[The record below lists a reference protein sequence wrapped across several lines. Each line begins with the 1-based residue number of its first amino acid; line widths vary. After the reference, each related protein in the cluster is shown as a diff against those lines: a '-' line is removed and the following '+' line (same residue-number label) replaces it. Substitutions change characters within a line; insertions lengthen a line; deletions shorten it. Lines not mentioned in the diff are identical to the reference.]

1 MLKLSPKYADACA
14 FIFES
19 ARELGG
25 RAYFVGGCVRD
36 ALFGA
41 TPKDFDIE
49 VYGLSPRILEEML
62 ARKFRVEKVGK
73 SFGVWILKGYDIDV
87 SIPRRE
93 RKTGEGHRAFDIE
106 CEPEPVGGGACAR
119 RDFTINAVLY
129 DPLDGKIVDPYGGES
144 DLRRGVLRH
153 TSDRFSED
161 PLRVLRAM
169 QFSARFSME
178 VAPETVE
185 LCSKIPFENRR
196 LSAFREWKNC
206 FEGAQISRGVNFLR
220 DCGWL
225 KYFPELAATSGA
237 RRTRTGTPRA
247 TSTRTR
253 ALRSTRTRRLER
265 ATSGRTWSWGLP
277 CSATTLANR
286 FARHSATTGKS
297 TRTGTTF
304 WA

>member
-49 VYGLSPRILEEML
+49 VYGLPPRILEEML

-106 CEPEPVGGGACAR
+106 CEIGRASCRE
-119 RDFTINAVLY
+119 
-129 DPLDGKIVDPYGGES
+129 
-144 DLRRGVLRH
+144 
-153 TSDRFSED
+153 
-161 PLRVLRAM
+161 RV
-169 QFSARFSME
+169 
-178 VAPETVE
+178 
-185 LCSKIPFENRR
+185 
-196 LSAFREWKNC
+196 
-206 FEGAQISRGVNFLR
+206 
-220 DCGWL
+220 
-225 KYFPELAATSGA
+225 
-237 RRTRTGTPRA
+237 
-247 TSTRTR
+247 
-253 ALRSTRTRRLER
+253 
-265 ATSGRTWSWGLP
+265 
-277 CSATTLANR
+277 
-286 FARHSATTGKS
+286 
-297 TRTGTTF
+297 
-304 WA
+304 